1 MSDQFHYFHKSDIL
15 FFNVTVIYEMVL
27 RKRGKSQ
34 SMTNILISG
43 YYGFDNAGDD
53 AVLYGIITSLKKVD
67 PNVQIHIL
75 SNQPEKT
82 SALFQIPAFDRWS
95 PTTIMKQIRWADLVL
110 LGGGTLLQDRTS
122 PRSPL
127 YYLGITWLAKLLKK
141 KVFYY
146 GQGFGP
152 IIHTSSKWF
161 IRHIVNQVDII
172 TVRDAASAEEMR
184 AYGVTKAPIYVTAD
198 PALTIDPKEANSE
211 EAHHI
216 LMRHNIDP
224 NRRIAYV
231 SIRNWKDEQ
240 RYKAELAVAMDTLAN
255 QGWQVVFLPM
265 QYPNDIEPSIDTIQQ
280 MKHTASLIDEP
291 LNFKQILNLI
301 SVGDLMVGM
310 RLHAIILAAIL
321 NIPFVSFS
329 YDPKIDRFV
338 ESLGKKSCGSIEKIE
353 SEDLIKNISQVIQ
366 NIDEE
371 IYELKKH
378 IQPIIQKAS
387 LPATWVFELLQN
399 KKS

>member
-1 MSDQFHYFHKSDIL
+1 
-15 FFNVTVIYEMVL
+15 
-27 RKRGKSQ
+27 
-34 SMTNILISG
+34 MTNILISG

-53 AVLYGIITSLKKVD
+53 AVLYGIITSLKRLNPTVH
-67 PNVQIHIL
+67 IHIL

-82 SALFQIPAFDRWS
+82 SALFQLPAFDRWS
-95 PTTIMKQIRWADLVL
+95 LTSIFKQIRWADLVI

-127 YYLGITWLAKLLKK
+127 YYLGITWLAKLLGK

-152 IIHTSSKWF
+152 IIHSSSKWF
-161 IRHIVNQVDII
+161 IRHIVNRVDAI
-172 TVRDAASAEEMR
+172 TVRDQASADEMR
-184 AYGVTKAPIYVTAD
+184 NYGVTKAPISVTAD
-198 PALTIDPKEANSE
+198 PALTIDPEEANKD
-211 EAHHI
+211 EARNVLI
-216 LMRHNIDP
+216 RHNIDP
-224 NRRIAYV
+224 NRHIAYV
-231 SIRNWKDEQ
+231 AIRSWKDEQ
-240 RYKAELAVAMDTLAN
+240 KFKGELAKALDDLSS
-255 QGWQVVFLPM
+255 QGWQIVFLPM

-280 MKHTASLIDEP
+280 MKQPAFLIDEP

-301 SVGDLMVGM
+301 SVGDLMIGM
-310 RLHAIILAAIL
+310 RLHAIILAAIV
-321 NIPFVSFS
+321 NVPFVSFS